1 MPADTLPSMALGLLA
16 QVLERDLDTVIKELL
31 VVGAELVA
39 AARAAVEE
47 LTDNA
52 DGRVRLTLEECRAA
66 YVDGAVQIQVVDI
79 SVGLADQQAWN
90 RLVPDTQHLST
101 GADWGNV
108 LITPAD
114 LSSRRRHA
122 TVEPFVSSWTR
133 SVRAK
138 LLRRFSGKGIFT
150 PAIRLMTM
158 RTCSRS
164 AASMVNWKPTVR
176 APARAIVLSVCD
188 MEWSSLAGPVLRM
201 LRRKPLCGGHER
213 YLKQLHRALRRN
225 SAIPEKIVVCSAQGL
240 SSMAAG
246 AALTDGPM

>member
-1 MPADTLPSMALGLLA
+1 MRSRSVDRRCPSPGDGGTINILGVTDLPLCQPTPFHQWLGWGLLA
-16 QVLERDLDTVIKELL
+16 QVLERDLDAVIIELL

-114 LSSRRRHA
+114 LVIETKARNRRTVRVELDAFGARQVVAQVFREGHFHSGNQIDDHA
-122 TVEPFVSSWTR
+122 H
-133 SVRAK
+133 
-138 LLRRFSGKGIFT
+138 LLALGRLCGNLEANGKGT
-150 PAIRLMTM
+150 REGDRLE
-158 RTCSRS
+158 C
-164 AASMVNWKPTVR
+164 
-176 APARAIVLSVCD
+176 L
-188 MEWSSLAGPVLRM
+188 
-201 LRRKPLCGGHER
+201 
-213 YLKQLHRALRRN
+213 
-225 SAIPEKIVVCSAQGL
+225 
-240 SSMAAG
+240 
-246 AALTDGPM
+246 